1 MSDFALNRFYSYA
14 EVEQLLFALRD
25 AHPDICTL
33 EALAKTNEGRTIW
46 GVTLAANCTE
56 EDTPDMRPAFYVQG
70 GLHAEEGMGIT
81 GSLALLHAMTENP
94 EYRKQ
99 LETVTVYILPCINP
113 DGSNAC
119 VTTGVA
125 VRSMLERLP
134 EDTPNALI
142 PQDLDGDGKVLTMRW
157 EDPTG
162 LWKADPECGDLLVQR
177 VPGDTE
183 GPFYHVCTEGMFQ
196 NYDGSGNIHNMR
208 NLDMNRMFAGD
219 WKDTPNGG
227 DYPGRH
233 VEPRTVMEFLLTHP
247 NIFAAFDIHCG
258 TRALIFDLPGNQAD
272 ATVMRKVM
280 RLGKEITGID
290 PVSEGNYGRG
300 QDAKATVLPGVFRG
314 YMQDTFGLIGA
325 TVELGNGW
333 NSVGLTSREIWDAPD
348 GIMVKEFLSRIIALH
363 DAHGSKIA
371 APWVKYNHPQLGEV
385 EIGGHIQGNA
395 YFMLADDM
403 LEILP
408 KVTVFLR
415 EMMLWHP
422 KLELVNVKA
431 DALGS
436 DVVRV
441 RADVINTGK
450 LGTTVLKGATGF
462 HARYPL
468 RLQISGAEEV
478 LSRGNVKEFPGLDA
492 LESQKAEWFVRAK
505 AGTTLTVTATHP
517 KGGVAKVN
525 ITV

>member
-1 MSDFALNRFYSYA
+1 MSEFAYNRFYSYK
-14 EVEQLLFALRD
+14 EVEELLFAVRD
-25 AHPDICTL
+25 AHPDICSL
-33 EALAKTNEGRTIW
+33 EALATTNEGRTIW

-56 EDTPDMRPAFYVQG
+56 EDTPAKRPAFYVQG

-81 GSLALLHAMTENP
+81 GSLALLYAMVENP

-119 VTTGVA
+119 VTTGVT

-134 EDTPNALI
+134 ADTPNALI
-142 PQDLDGDGKVLTMRW
+142 PQDLNGDGKVLQMRW

-162 LWKADPECGDLLVQR
+162 LWKMDPECGDLLVQR

-183 GPFYHVCTEGMFQ
+183 GPFYHVCTEGMID
-196 NYDGSGNIHNMR
+196 NYDGGSIKGMR
-208 NLDMNRMFAGD
+208 NLDVNRMFAGE
-219 WKDTPNGG
+219 WKDTANGG

-258 TRALIFDLPGNQAD
+258 TRALIFDMPANQQD
-272 ATVMRKVM
+272 ANIMRKMM
-280 RLGKEITGID
+280 RVGKEITGID
-290 PVSEGNYGRG
+290 PVSEANYGRAEG
-300 QDAKATVLPGVFRG
+300 AKATVLPGVFRG
-314 YMQDTFGLIGA
+314 YMQDTFGLVGA
-325 TVELGNGW
+325 TIELGNGW
-333 NSVGLTSREIWDAPD
+333 NSIGMTAKEIWDAPD
-348 GIMVKEFLSRIIALH
+348 GIMVREFLNKIIALH

-395 YFMLADDM
+395 YFMIADDM

-408 KVTVFLR
+408 KVTAFLH
-415 EMMLWHP
+415 EMMNWHP

-431 DALGS
+431 DALGG

-441 RADVINTGK
+441 RADVINTGM
-450 LGTTVLKGATGF
+450 LGTTVLKGATGY
-462 HARYPL
+462 HARYPM
-468 RLQISGAEEV
+468 RLYLTGAEEI
-478 LSRGNVKEFPGLDA
+478 LSQGGVKEFGGLDV
-492 LESQKAEWFVRAK
+492 LESQKLEWFVRAK
-505 AGTTLTVTATHP
+505 PGAELTVTAAHP
-517 KGGVAKVN
+517 KAGVAK
-525 ITV
+525 ITVTV